1 MNSTNSANC
10 TRCGTPIPEGAADR
24 LCPACL
30 MSGAIAGHGVITET
44 ELAEPGASAHAPKET
59 PPDPT
64 EFPCELGGYR
74 LLSLLGS
81 GGMGSV
87 YEAEQLATGRRVAL
101 KMLGQKLDSPDMRKR
116 FLREGR
122 LAASVSHPNTL
133 YVFGTEEIEGRLVIL
148 MEIASGGTLND
159 KLKKRG
165 PLPVTEAVDTILDV
179 IAGLEAALAGGV
191 LHRDVKP
198 SNCFVSPDGSVKV
211 GDFGLSVS
219 TVATADTFQTA
230 TGVIMGTPAYA
241 PPEQLRGRDLDV
253 RADIYSVGA
262 TLFTLLTNEPPIE
275 GSNPVEVVAAALD
288 EKPKSLTEHRKDISP
303 GLAKVVARCLAKKPE
318 QRYSDYSALRNAL
331 LPFSSAQP
339 VPAPL
344 GRRFL
349 AGFIDFVIVIFI
361 PYLLF
366 ASQLPVNG
374 LLILGLVYYTM
385 CEGIWGAG
393 IGKALLGFR
402 VVRTDGQRP
411 GLARAFFRPAILP
424 LLGIV
429 GVAALGFLLG
439 IVGVAAAHFSD
450 LGSGPGNAA
459 GLLFFLFF
467 LAFVTMRRRNGFA
480 TVWDLATGTR
490 VVVKPRCAERPV
502 IEVEEEPEVSVE
514 EAVMVGP
521 YPVVEEIVPGEW
533 IAADDPILRRR
544 VWLRRRAGS
553 EIAPARR
560 DLARPGRNQWLHN
573 VETPEANWDVFE
585 SQAGVPLRSLIAKEG
600 HLPWESMRHW
610 LHDLASEIALAAHDE
625 TLPPEL
631 SLDHVW
637 ITARGP
643 AVLLDEP
650 WPKTDDPAERIPVG
664 DLAGQQRFLHTI
676 AASVSPTTVPLHAR
690 PVLQSLAGG
699 SFEKLSFL
707 AGNLRSLVTKPATL
721 DRQFR
726 AASLLAMP
734 LTITLIF
741 AAILIPTLQ
750 GTDEWTPD
758 VDIWEAARQGDLFY
772 INRHAAKGTDL
783 NAREPESGSTP
794 LTIAASRGLHVDVWM
809 LLDRGADVNSQN
821 STGGTALHL
830 ATFFGNTKT
839 VRILLARGADPEV
852 TNNRGQ
858 TPLDVASTPW
868 SAELEETYRATAQ
881 ALEVELDLE
890 RIKAARP
897 KITELL
903 RDPTSVSPVDAPRG
917 YVEIT
922 LAILVVMGVFVYLA
936 ALLAVTQL
944 ISLLAAR
951 GTLGQFVFGFA
962 VVDAAGAPASRA
974 RLFAR
979 WLVAWIPVLLII
991 VFLRGGAVFGD
1002 VVIAPDFIA
1011 VIERITLFHALMLIT
1026 WFVGLAAAI
1035 VRPARGL
1042 HDQLTGCW
1050 LVRR

>member
-10 TRCGTPIPEGAADR
+10 TRCGTPIPEDAADR

-30 MSGAIAGHGVITET
+30 MSGAIAAHGVITET

-122 LAASVSHPNTL
+122 LAASVNHPNSL
-133 YVFGTEEIEGRLVIL
+133 YVLGTEEIEGRPVIL

-159 KLKKRG
+159 ILKKRG
-165 PLPVTEAVDTILDV
+165 PLPVTEAIDTILDV
-179 IAGLEAALAGGV
+179 IAGLEAALASGV

-262 TLFTLLTNEPPIE
+262 TLFTLLTNKPPIE

-288 EKPKSLTEHRKDISP
+288 EKPKSLTEHRKDIPP
-303 GLAKVVARCLAKKPE
+303 GLARVVARCLAKKPE
-318 QRYSDYSALRNAL
+318 QRYSDYAALRNAL

-349 AGFIDFVIVIFI
+349 AGFIDFAIVTFI
-361 PYLLF
+361 PYALF
-366 ASQLPVNG
+366 PAQLPANG
-374 LLILGLVYYTM
+374 LLILALVYYSI

-393 IGKALLGFR
+393 LGKALLGFQ

-411 GLARAFFRPAILP
+411 GLARAFFRTAILP
-424 LLGIV
+424 LLGFVLGI
-429 GVAALGFLLG
+429 GVATARYSGFGSALDYF
-439 IVGVAAAHFSD
+439 
-450 LGSGPGNAA
+450 PG
-459 GLLFFLFF
+459 LLFF

-490 VVVKPRCAERPV
+490 VVIKPRCAERPV

-533 IAADDPILRRR
+533 IAAYDPILRRR

-553 EIAPARR
+553 AIAPARR
-560 DLARPGRNQWLHN
+560 DLARPGRSRWLHN

-707 AGNLRSLVTKPATL
+707 AGSLRSLVTKPATL

-726 AASLLAMP
+726 ASSLLTVP
-734 LTITLIF
+734 LLILTLFIISTLRF
-741 AAILIPTLQ
+741 A
-750 GTDEWTPD
+750 PD
-758 VDIWEAARQGDLFY
+758 VDIWEAARQGGPFY

-794 LTIAASRGLHVDVWM
+794 LTIAASRGLDVDVWM

-897 KITELL
+897 KIAELL

-917 YVEIT
+917 YVEVLFLLST
-922 LAILVVMGVFVYLA
+922 LLGVYALLA

-962 VVDAAGAPASRA
+962 VVDTAGAPASRA

-979 WLVAWIPVLLII
+979 WLVAWIPVLFII
-991 VFLRGGAVFGD
+991 AFLFGGAVFGD
-1002 VVIAPDFIA
+1002 AVFGGVVNPAPDFIA
-1011 VIERITLFHALMLIT
+1011 LIERITLFHALMLIT
-1026 WFVGLAAAI
+1026 WFVGLAVAI
-1035 VRPARGL
+1035 VRPTRGL

>member
-1 MNSTNSANC
+1 M
-10 TRCGTPIPEGAADR
+10 
-24 LCPACL
+24 
-30 MSGAIAGHGVITET
+30 
-44 ELAEPGASAHAPKET
+44 
-59 PPDPT
+59 
-64 EFPCELGGYR
+64 
-74 LLSLLGS
+74 
-81 GGMGSV
+81 V

-101 KMLGQKLDSPDMRKR
+101 KMLVQKLDSPDLRKR
-116 FLREGR
+116 FIREGR
-122 LAASVSHPNTL
+122 LAAGVSHPNSL
-133 YVFGTEEIEGRLVIL
+133 YVFGSEEIEGIPVIT
-148 MEIASGGTLND
+148 MEIAGSGTLTD
-159 KLKKRG
+159 KLKKHG
-165 PLPVTEAVDTILDV
+165 ALPVTEAVDAILDV
-179 IAGLEAALAGGV
+179 IAGLEAAFAAGV
-191 LHRDVKP
+191 LHRDIKP

-219 TVATADTFQTA
+219 TLAKADTFVTA
-230 TGVIMGTPAYA
+230 VGKILGTPAFA
-241 PPEQLRGRDLDV
+241 PPEQLRGDELDV

-262 TLFTLLTNEPPIE
+262 TLFTLLTDRAPFEQK
-275 GSNPVEVVAAALD
+275 NPVQIVAAALD
-288 EKPKSLTEHRKDISP
+288 EKPKAVDELRKDIPSE
-303 GLAKVVARCLAKKPE
+303 LAKVVARCLAKKPG
-318 QRYSDYSALRNAL
+318 QRYADYAALRNAL

-349 AGFIDFVIVIFI
+349 AGFIDYAFVSFI
-361 PYLLF
+361 PYTLF
-366 ASQLPVNG
+366 AAQLPVNG
-374 LLILGLVYYTM
+374 LLILGLVYYTI

-393 IGKALLGFR
+393 LGKALLGFR

-411 GLARAFFRPAILP
+411 GLARAFFRTAILP
-424 LLGIV
+424 LLVLGLV
-429 GVAALGFLLG
+429 VLLGFLLG
-439 IVGVAAAHFSD
+439 IVGVAAGHFSD
-450 LGSGPGNAA
+450 FGLDHGNAP
-459 GLLFFLFF
+459 GLLSFLSFLSFLYF

-490 VVVKPRCAERPV
+490 VVVKPKCTERPV
-502 IEVEEEPEVSVE
+502 IEFEEEPEVSVE
-514 EAVMVGP
+514 GAVTVGP
-521 YPVVEEIVPGEW
+521 YIVVEEIVPGEW

-553 EIAPARR
+553 AIAPARR
-560 DLARPGRNQWLHN
+560 DLARPGRSRWLHD

-585 SQAGVPLRSLIAKEG
+585 SQAGAPLRTLVDVDG
-600 HLPWESMRHW
+600 QLPWESMRHW

-631 SLDHVW
+631 SLDYVW
-637 ITARGP
+637 ITARGR
-643 AVLLDEP
+643 AVLLDQP
-650 WPKTDDPAERIPVG
+650 WPKTDDPAERIPVD

-707 AGNLRSLVTKPATL
+707 AGSLRSLLTKPATL

-726 AASLLAMP
+726 ASSLLTFP
-734 LTITLIF
+734 LLILTLFIIATLG
-741 AAILIPTLQ
+741 AA
-750 GTDEWTPD
+750 PD
-758 VDIWEAARQGDLFY
+758 VDIWEAARQGNPFY

-897 KITELL
+897 KIAELL

-922 LAILVVMGVFVYLA
+922 LAILMVMGVFVYLA

-979 WLVAWIPVLLII
+979 WLVAWIPVLFII
-991 VFLRGGAVFGD
+991 VILFGGGVFGDAVFGGVD
-1002 VVIAPDFIA
+1002 IPASDFIA
-1011 VIERITLFHALMLIT
+1011 VIERITLLHALMLIT
-1026 WFVGLAAAI
+1026 WFVGLAVAI
-1035 VRPARGL
+1035 VRPTRGL

-1050 LVRR
+1050 LVPR

>member
-1 MNSTNSANC
+1 
-10 TRCGTPIPEGAADR
+10 
-24 LCPACL
+24 
-30 MSGAIAGHGVITET
+30 MSGAIAAHGVITET

-64 EFPCELGGYR
+64 EFPCEFGGYR
-74 LLSLLGS
+74 LLSLMGS

-122 LAASVSHPNTL
+122 LAASVNHPNSL
-133 YVFGTEEIEGRLVIL
+133 YVFGTEEIEGHLVIL

-159 KLKKRG
+159 ILKKRG

-262 TLFTLLTNEPPIE
+262 TLFTLLTNKPPIE

-303 GLAKVVARCLAKKPE
+303 GLARVVARCLAKKPE
-318 QRYSDYSALRNAL
+318 HRYSDYSALRNAL

-349 AGFIDFVIVIFI
+349 AGFIDYTIVSLIPFVLLLTVVKAPERAALWVGIFGF
-361 PYLLF
+361 LT
-366 ASQLPVNG
+366 LP
-374 LLILGLVYYTM
+374 LVYYTI

-393 IGKALLGFR
+393 LGKALLGFQI
-402 VVRTDGQRP
+402 VRTDGQGP
-411 GLARAFFRPAILP
+411 GFARAFFRIAILHFLSNVGVQVATSSAFGYARP
-424 LLGIV
+424 LLYFLYF
-429 GVAALGFLLG
+429 LG
-439 IVGVAAAHFSD
+439 
-450 LGSGPGNAA
+450 
-459 GLLFFLFF
+459 
-467 LAFVTMRRRNGFA
+467 FVTMRRRNGFA
-480 TVWDLATGTR
+480 AVWDLATGTR
-490 VVVKPRCAERPV
+490 VVAKPRGAERPV

-514 EAVMVGP
+514 EAATVGP

-553 EIAPARR
+553 AIAPARR
-560 DLARPGRNQWLHN
+560 DLARPGRSRWLHN
-573 VETPEANWDVFE
+573 VETPDANWDVFE

-610 LHDLASEIALAAHDE
+610 LHDLASEIALAAYDE

-637 ITARGP
+637 ITARGR

-707 AGNLRSLVTKPATL
+707 AGSLRSLVTKPATL

-726 AASLLAMP
+726 ASSLLTVP
-734 LTITLIF
+734 LLILTLFIISTLRF
-741 AAILIPTLQ
+741 A
-750 GTDEWTPD
+750 PD
-758 VDIWEAARQGDLFY
+758 VDIWEAARQGDPFY

-830 ATFFGNTKT
+830 ATFFGNTET

-858 TPLDVASTPW
+858 TPLDGASTPW

-897 KITELL
+897 KIAELL

-917 YVEIT
+917 YVEV
-922 LAILVVMGVFVYLA
+922 LVMLSVLLGAYALLA

-962 VVDAAGAPASRA
+962 VVDTAGAPASRA

-979 WLVAWIPVLLII
+979 WLVAWIPVLFII
-991 VFLRGGAVFGD
+991 VILIGGVVIPAGD
-1002 VVIAPDFIA
+1002 VIPLFH
-1011 VIERITLFHALMLIT
+1011 RITWFHALMLIT
-1026 WFVGLAAAI
+1026 WFVVGLAAAMA
-1035 VRPARGL
+1035 RPTRGL

>member
-1 MNSTNSANC
+1 
-10 TRCGTPIPEGAADR
+10 
-24 LCPACL
+24 
-30 MSGAIAGHGVITET
+30 MSGAIAAHGVNAET

-74 LLSLLGS
+74 LLSLMGS

-122 LAASVSHPNTL
+122 LAASVNHPNSL
-133 YVFGTEEIEGRLVIL
+133 FVFGTEEIGGRPVIL

-288 EKPKSLTEHRKDISP
+288 EKPKSLTQHRKDIPP
-303 GLAKVVARCLAKKPE
+303 GLARVVARCLAKKPAH
-318 QRYSDYSALRNAL
+318 RYSDYAALRNAL

-349 AGFIDFVIVIFI
+349 AGFIDFAIVTFI
-361 PYLLF
+361 PYALF
-366 ASQLPVNG
+366 PAQLPVNG
-374 LLILGLVYYTM
+374 LLILALVYYTI

-393 IGKALLGFR
+393 LGKALLGFR

-411 GLARAFFRPAILP
+411 GLARAFFRTAILP
-424 LLGIV
+424 LLGFV
-429 GVAALGFLLG
+429 LVFVLGFVLG
-439 IVGVAAAHFSD
+439 IGVAAARYSGF
-450 LGSGPGNAA
+450 GSAPYYFPGLPYYFP
-459 GLLFFLFF
+459 GLLYFLFF
-467 LAFVTMRRRNGFA
+467 LPFVTMRRRNGFA

-490 VVVKPRCAERPV
+490 VVIKPRCAERPV

-514 EAVMVGP
+514 EAVTVGP
-521 YPVVEEIVPGEW
+521 YTVVEEIVPGEW

-553 EIAPARR
+553 AIAPARR
-560 DLARPGRNQWLHN
+560 DLARPGRSRWLHN
-573 VETPEANWDVFE
+573 VETPDANWDVFE

-707 AGNLRSLVTKPATL
+707 AGSLRSLVTKPATL

-726 AASLLAMP
+726 ASSLLTVP
-734 LTITLIF
+734 LLILTLFIISTLRF
-741 AAILIPTLQ
+741 A
-750 GTDEWTPD
+750 PD
-758 VDIWEAARQGDLFY
+758 VDIWEAARQGDPFY

-897 KITELL
+897 KIAELL

-979 WLVAWIPVLLII
+979 WLVAWIPVLFII
-991 VFLRGGAVFGD
+991 VFLFGGAVFGD
-1002 VVIAPDFIA
+1002 AVFGGVVIPAPDFIA
-1011 VIERITLFHALMLIT
+1011 LIERIILFHALMLIT

>member
-30 MSGAIAGHGVITET
+30 MSGAIAAHGVNTET
-44 ELAEPGASAHAPKET
+44 ELAEPGASAHAPEET

-122 LAASVSHPNTL
+122 LAASVNHPNSL
-133 YVFGTEEIEGRLVIL
+133 YVFGTEEIEGRSVIL

-262 TLFTLLTNEPPIE
+262 TLFTLLTNKPPIE

-288 EKPKSLTEHRKDISP
+288 EKPKSLTEHRKDILP

-349 AGFIDFVIVIFI
+349 AGFIDYTIVSLIPFVLLLTVVKAPECAALWVGIFGF
-361 PYLLF
+361 LT
-366 ASQLPVNG
+366 LP
-374 LLILGLVYYTM
+374 LVYYTI

-393 IGKALLGFR
+393 LGKALLGFQI
-402 VVRTDGQRP
+402 VRTDGQGP
-411 GLARAFFRPAILP
+411 GFARAFFRIAILHFLSNVGVQVATSSAFGYALP
-424 LLGIV
+424 LLYFLYF
-429 GVAALGFLLG
+429 LG
-439 IVGVAAAHFSD
+439 
-450 LGSGPGNAA
+450 
-459 GLLFFLFF
+459 
-467 LAFVTMRRRNGFA
+467 FVTMRRRNGFA
-480 TVWDLATGTR
+480 AVWDLATGTR
-490 VVVKPRCAERPV
+490 VVAKPRGTERPV

-514 EAVMVGP
+514 EAATVGP

-533 IAADDPILRRR
+533 IAAHDPILRRR

-560 DLARPGRNQWLHN
+560 DLARPGRSRWLHN

-637 ITARGP
+637 ITARGR

-650 WPKTDDPAERIPVG
+650 WPKTDDPAERIPVD

-676 AASVSPTTVPLHAR
+676 ASTVSPTTVPLHAR
-690 PVLQSLAGG
+690 PVFQSLAGG

-707 AGNLRSLVTKPATL
+707 AGSLRSLLTKPATL

-726 AASLLAMP
+726 AASLFPVP
-734 LTITLIF
+734 LTILTLIF
-741 AAILIPTLQ
+741 AFILIATLQ
-750 GTDEWTPD
+750 GFDEWTPD
-758 VDIWEAARQGDLFY
+758 VDIWEAARRGNPFY
-772 INRHAAKGTDL
+772 IKRHADEGTDL
-783 NAREPESGSTP
+783 DAREPESGSTP
-794 LTIAASRGLHVDVWM
+794 LTLAASRGHDAAVYM
-809 LLDRGADVNSQN
+809 LLDCGADVNSQ
-821 STGGTALHL
+821 SDAGGAALHL
-830 ATFFGNTKT
+830 ATFFGNTET
-839 VRILLARGADPEV
+839 VWILLARGADPEV

-858 TPLDVASTPW
+858 TPLDVASAPW
-868 SAELEETYRATAQ
+868 NAELEETYRAAAQ

-897 KITELL
+897 KIAELL
-903 RDPTSVSPVDAPRG
+903 RDPTSVSPDDAPRG
-917 YVEIT
+917 TFISTYAF
-922 LAILVVMGVFVYLA
+922 AIIVLIKVFVYLA

-944 ISLLAAR
+944 ISLLAVR

-962 VVDAAGAPASRA
+962 VVDVAGAPASRA

-979 WLVAWIPVLLII
+979 WLVAWIPVLFII
-991 VFLRGGAVFGD
+991 VILIAGGDDDAPD
-1002 VVIAPDFIA
+1002 VIA
-1011 VIERITLFHALMLIT
+1011 LSALWYAAKMPSLISPCST
-1026 WFVGLAAAI
+1026 RSCSSPGSSSDWRPPWCVPPAAC
-1035 VRPARGL
+1035 
-1042 HDQLTGCW
+1042 TTN
-1050 LVRR
+1050 